1 MMTHLIRHSAFR
13 TSTVSGWRHLVL
25 CAVLMLASGCDNMP
39 GKPDPANRPVA
50 PDEVVNFD
58 LLFQRNCTG
67 CHGEA
72 GKLGPAPPLNDPLF
86 LAIVPDDVLQ
96 QVVTQGRH
104 WTSMPVFSELS
115 GGSMTDEQI
124 HILATGLKPKWQ
136 DTSRDADRL
145 PPYAG
150 KPGNA
155 ANGAKVF
162 ATACATCHG
171 DDGRG
176 GMAGAV
182 NDVAFLSL
190 VSDQAL
196 RRIIITGRPDLGMPS
211 FENPDGRNSDF
222 RPLRSEEIDDLVAL
236 LALWR
241 TGASVNGSPVE

>member
-1 MMTHLIRHSAFR
+1 MTTHLIQQLIAKGK
-13 TSTVSGWRHLVL
+13 SGAVLRPLVL
-25 CAVLMLASGCDNMP
+25 CGIMVLTSGCDNMP
-39 GKPDPANRPVA
+39 GKPDPAQRPVA

-58 LLFQRNCTG
+58 VLFQRNCTG
-67 CHGEA
+67 CHGKE
-72 GKLGPAPPLNDPLF
+72 GKQGPAPALNDPIF
-86 LAIVPDDVLQ
+86 LAIVPDEMLQ

-104 WTSMPVFSELS
+104 GTSMPGFSELA
-115 GGSMTDEQI
+115 GGSLTDEQI

-136 DTSRDADRL
+136 DTSLKTESL

-155 ANGAKVF
+155 TNGARVF
-162 ATACATCHG
+162 ALACAPCHG

-176 GMAGAV
+176 GIVGPI

-190 VSDQAL
+190 LSDQIL
-196 RRIIITGRPDLGMPS
+196 RRLAITGRPDLGMPS
-211 FENPDGRNSDF
+211 FNDPQRRNADF

-241 TGASVNGSPVE
+241 TGASVNGSTAE